1 MLKPSKSKH
10 LGMKRP
16 SSPNGFVSVD
26 RILSEKAEIH
36 FKKVYDRKC
45 KQQQDERINSVDDLA
60 VSTEPYDINLLDRK
74 FYYNADGTDNLYD
87 GPEEI
92 AAKLGLE
99 YKGSHIVA
107 VLLST
112 RKFHASRGS
121 SVAVNIS
128 KQRTARASIASG
140 AIITSSGSSS
150 LPQSPSKV
158 VTERAI
164 PKDDKLKN
172 AGVLTRITLAAYK
185 EERRRKVLGT
195 WSALKQ

>member
-10 LGMKRP
+10 LGMERP

-26 RILSEKAEIH
+26 RILSEKAETH

-45 KQQQDERINSVDDLA
+45 KQRQDERINSVDDLA

-92 AAKLGLE
+92 AAKLGLG
-99 YKGSHIVA
+99 YKGSHIIT

-112 RKFHASRGS
+112 RKFHASQDS
-121 SVAVNIS
+121 SAVVNIS
-128 KQRTARASIASG
+128 KKRTVRASIGSRT
-140 AIITSSGSSS
+140 IVTSSGSLS
-150 LPQSPSKV
+150 LPQSPFKV
-158 VTERAI
+158 VTERVI
-164 PKDDKLKN
+164 PKDDRLKN
-172 AGVLTRITLAAYK
+172 VGVSTRITLAAYK
-185 EERRRKVLGT
+185 EERRRK
-195 WSALKQ
+195 ALEHSQL

>member
-1 MLKPSKSKH
+1 ME
-10 LGMKRP
+10 RP

-26 RILSEKAEIH
+26 RILSKKAETH

-45 KQQQDERINSVDDLA
+45 RQRQDERINSLDDLA
-60 VSTEPYDINLLDRK
+60 VSTEPYNINLLDLK

-92 AAKLGLE
+92 AAKLGLG
-99 YKGSHIVA
+99 YKGSHIVT

-112 RKFHASRGS
+112 RKFHASQDS
-121 SVAVNIS
+121 SAVVNIS

-158 VTERAI
+158 VTERFI
-164 PKDDKLKN
+164 PKDNKLKN
-172 AGVLTRITLAAYK
+172 AGVPTRITLAAYK
-185 EERRRKVLGT
+185 EEHRRK
-195 WSALKQ
+195 ALEHSQL